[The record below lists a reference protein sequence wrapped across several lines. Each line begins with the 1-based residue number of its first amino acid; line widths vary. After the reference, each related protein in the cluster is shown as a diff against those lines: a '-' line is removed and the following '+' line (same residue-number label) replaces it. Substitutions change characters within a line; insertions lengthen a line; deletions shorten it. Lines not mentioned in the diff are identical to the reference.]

1 MTLFLKRIESP
12 WVKTVAK
19 VRKALN
25 SGLKFKEASLLFNKA
40 RYNFATICQLYKS
53 ILDSSRRFCTDGHC
67 KTVFMV
73 EIKFDGNNWGTSP
86 KIFYSEAEANVEV
99 ELLKLK
105 YPFLSGCRVVTR
117 QIEEKEKK
125 S

>member
-1 MTLFLKRIESP
+1 M
-12 WVKTVAK
+12 K
-19 VRKALN
+19 VGKISN
-25 SGLKFKEASLLFNKA
+25 GGLKFQESCVLFNKA
-40 RYNFATICQLYKS
+40 KHNFATVCKLYKS
-53 ILDSSRRFCTDGHC
+53 ILDSSRRFCIDGHC

-73 EIKFDGNNWGTSP
+73 EIKFDGDNWGASP
-86 KIFYSEAEANVEV
+86 KIFYTETEARVEV